1 VATPRQAAVTVASGR
16 HAEILDRTFTSFA
29 QNPFL
34 ELHAF
39 IIGDAL
45 PAKRLPGITYHLAP
59 PDPGYCHPMRDLYY
73 RRMLLLDQLEADY
86 AVVVDN
92 HDVLC
97 LRPIPELPELLRGA
111 ALGACVEHV
120 GGRYLAGQGYTSAY
134 LNAGVT
140 FWHIPSSRRLR
151 EEYAARGRARFRSVE
166 DQLTLNEVVHSR
178 YYDDLIILPVPGAGA
193 VPPLADGDAP
203 GWRAHLSQRLLPR
216 GGAQAPAR
224 RGARHAARPA
234 ARPRAAAALAA
245 IPPQGPVAVPTAPR
259 PLSDIRSRVWQRPAC
274 AAVTLPRRAH
284 SKTVWSNP
292 SR

>member
-1 VATPRQAAVTVASGR
+1 MATPRQAAVTVASGR

-178 YYDDLIILPVPGAGA
+178 YYDDLIILPCQYNYRAC
-193 VPPLADGDAP
+193 LAPVRFRRWPTVTHLDGVRIYHNVYCLEAA
-203 GWRAHLSQRLLPR
+203 RKLLPV
-216 GGAQAPAR
+216 
-224 RGARHAARPA
+224 AARA
-234 ARPRAAAALAA
+234 
-245 IPPQGPVAVPTAPR
+245 
-259 PLSDIRSRVWQRPAC
+259 
-274 AAVTLPRRAH
+274 TLPDLPQDPAPPPRWRQFLRKVQLRFQPH
-284 SKTVWSNP
+284 LV
-292 SR
+292 R